1 MLNESLKIYIMN
13 FKAFVTEETE
23 KGFTSSIKE
32 RSLNDLP
39 AGDVLIKVLFSS
51 LNYKDALSASGN
63 KGVSRNYP
71 HSPGIDAAG
80 IVEESNFDDFSNG
93 DEVIVTGYDLGMN
106 TSGGFSQYIRVPKEW
121 IIKKPDNFSLEESMA
136 FGTAGLTAGL
146 CVRKILLNGIKPEDG
161 DIFVTGA
168 TGGVGTVA
176 VMLLSKL
183 GFDVIAI
190 TGKENQTDL
199 LLSLGAKEVINRS
212 EFEGEMK
219 SPLSKP
225 RWAGGVDA
233 VGSDILSNLITATHQ
248 RAAIACC
255 GMVGGI
261 NLNTSIFPFIL
272 RGLSLLG
279 IDSAETLI
287 EVKKEIWHNFATD
300 WKLEKINDQIK
311 DIGLDELD
319 LEIEKILKGE
329 QVGRIRIKN

>member
-1 MLNESLKIYIMN
+1 MN
-13 FKAFVTEETE
+13 FKAFLTEETE
-23 KGFTSSIKE
+23 EGFISNVKE
-32 RSLNDLP
+32 RSFEDLP
-39 AGDVLIKVLFSS
+39 DGDVLIKVAFSS

-80 IVEESNFDDFSNG
+80 VVEQSSTSDFLKG
-93 DEVIVTGYDLGMN
+93 DEVIVTGYDMGMN
-106 TSGGFSQYIRVPKEW
+106 TSGGFSEYIRVPKEW
-121 IIKKPDNFSLEESMA
+121 IIKKPDNLSLEESMA
-136 FGTAGLTAGL
+136 YGTAGLTAGL
-146 CVRKILLNGIKPEDG
+146 CVRKILLSGIKPEDG
-161 DIFVTGA
+161 EVFVTGA
-168 TGGVGTVA
+168 TGGVGIIA
-176 VMLLSKL
+176 VMLLAKL
-183 GFDVIAI
+183 GFNVVAI
-190 TGKENQTDL
+190 TGKDDQTDL
-199 LLSLGAKEVINRS
+199 LLSLGAKEIINRS

-219 SPLSKP
+219 SPLAKP

-255 GMVGGI
+255 GMVGGV

-287 EVKKEIWHNFATD
+287 EVKKEIWNNFASD

-311 DIGLDELD
+311 DVDLEELSS
-319 LEIEKILKGE
+319 EIEKILKGE
-329 QVGRIRIKN
+329 QVGRVRLKN

>member
-1 MLNESLKIYIMN
+1 MLNKSLKIYIMN

-311 DIGLDELD
+311 DVSLEELD
-319 LEIEKILKGE
+319 LEIKKILKGE

>member
-1 MLNESLKIYIMN
+1 MN
-13 FKAFVTEETE
+13 FKAFLTEETE
-23 KGFTSSIKE
+23 KGFISNVKE
-32 RSLNDLP
+32 RTFEDLP
-39 AGDVLIKVLFSS
+39 DGDVLIKVAFSS

-80 IVEESNFDDFSNG
+80 IVEQSSTSDFLKG
-93 DEVIVTGYDLGMN
+93 DEVIVTGFDLGMN
-106 TSGGFSQYIRVPKEW
+106 TSGGFSEYIRVPKEW
-121 IIKKPDNFSLEESMA
+121 IIKKPDNLSLEESMA
-136 FGTAGLTAGL
+136 YGTAGLTAGL
-146 CVRKILLNGIKPEDG
+146 CVRKILLSGLKPEDG
-161 DIFVTGA
+161 EVFVTGA
-168 TGGVGTVA
+168 TGGVGIIA
-176 VMLLSKL
+176 VMLLAKL
-183 GFDVIAI
+183 GFNVVAI
-190 TGKENQTDL
+190 TGKDDQTDL
-199 LLSLGAKEVINRS
+199 LLSLGAKEIINRS

-219 SPLSKP
+219 SPLAKP

-255 GMVGGI
+255 GMVGGV

-287 EVKKEIWHNFATD
+287 EVKKEIWNNFASD

-311 DIGLDELD
+311 DVGLEELFS
-319 LEIEKILKGE
+319 EIDKILKG
-329 QVGRIRIKN
+329 QQIGRVRLKN

>member
-1 MLNESLKIYIMN
+1 MN
-13 FKAFVTEETE
+13 FKAFLTEETE
-23 KGFTSSIKE
+23 KGFISNVKE
-32 RSLNDLP
+32 RSFEDLP
-39 AGDVLIKVLFSS
+39 DGDVLIKVAFSS

-80 IVEESNFDDFSNG
+80 VVEQSSTSDFLKG

-106 TSGGFSQYIRVPKEW
+106 TSGGFSEYIKVPKEW
-121 IIKKPDNFSLEESMA
+121 IIKKPDNLSLEESMA
-136 FGTAGLTAGL
+136 YGTAGLTAGL
-146 CVRKILLNGIKPEDG
+146 CVRKILLSGIKPEDG
-161 DIFVTGA
+161 EVFVTGA
-168 TGGVGTVA
+168 TGGVGIIA
-176 VMLLSKL
+176 LMLLAKL
-183 GFDVIAI
+183 GFNVVAI
-190 TGKENQTDL
+190 TGKDDQTDL
-199 LLSLGAKEVINRS
+199 LLSLGAKEIINRS

-219 SPLSKP
+219 SPLAKP

-255 GMVGGI
+255 GMVGGV

-287 EVKKEIWHNFATD
+287 EVKKEIWNNFASD

-311 DIGLDELD
+311 DVDLEELSS
-319 LEIEKILKGE
+319 EIEKILKGE
-329 QVGRIRIKN
+329 QVGRVRLKN

>member
-1 MLNESLKIYIMN
+1 MLNKSLKIYIMN

-32 RSLNDLP
+32 RSFNDLP

-183 GFDVIAI
+183 GFNVIAI

-279 IDSAETLI
+279 VDSAETLI

-311 DIGLDELD
+311 DVSLEELD
-319 LEIEKILKGE
+319 LEIKKILKGE

>member
-1 MLNESLKIYIMN
+1 MN

-80 IVEESNFDDFSNG
+80 IVEESNSDDFSNG

>member
-1 MLNESLKIYIMN
+1 MN
-13 FKAFVTEETE
+13 FKAFVTEETDE
-23 KGFTSSIKE
+23 GFVSKVVE
-32 RSLNDLP
+32 RSLEDLP
-39 AGDVLIKVLFSS
+39 EGDVLIKVLFSS

-80 IVEESNFDDFSNG
+80 IVEESNSDEFSTG

-106 TSGGFSQYIRVPKEW
+106 TSGGFSEYIRVPKEW
-121 IIKKPDNFSLEESMA
+121 IIKKPDNLELEESMA
-136 FGTAGLTAGL
+136 YGTAGLTAGL
-146 CVRKILLNGIKPEDG
+146 CVRKILLSGIKPEDG
-161 DIFVTGA
+161 EVFVTGA
-168 TGGVGTVA
+168 TGGVGIVA
-176 VMLLSKL
+176 VMLLAKL
-183 GFDVIAI
+183 GFDVVAI
-190 TGKENQTDL
+190 TGKDTETDL
-199 LLSLGAKEVINRS
+199 LKSLGAKEVINRS

-219 SPLSKP
+219 SPLAKP

-233 VGSDILSNLITATHQ
+233 VGSDILSNLISATHQ

-255 GMVGGI
+255 GMVGGV

-287 EVKKEIWHNFATD
+287 DVKKEIWNNFASD

-311 DIGLDELD
+311 DVGLEELSS
-319 LEIEKILKGE
+319 EIEKILNGK
-329 QVGRIRIKN
+329 QVGRIRLKN

>member
-1 MLNESLKIYIMN
+1 MN
-13 FKAFVTEETE
+13 FKAFLTEETE
-23 KGFTSSIKE
+23 KGFISNVKE
-32 RSLNDLP
+32 RSFEDLP
-39 AGDVLIKVLFSS
+39 DGDVLIKVAFSS

-71 HSPGIDAAG
+71 HTPGIDAAG
-80 IVEESNFDDFSNG
+80 IVEQSSTSDFLKG

-106 TSGGFSQYIRVPKEW
+106 TSGGFSEYIRVPKEW
-121 IIKKPDNFSLEESMA
+121 IIKKPDNLSLEESMA
-136 FGTAGLTAGL
+136 YGTAGLTAGL
-146 CVRKILLNGIKPEDG
+146 CVRKILLSGIKPKDG
-161 DIFVTGA
+161 EVFVTGA
-168 TGGVGTVA
+168 TGGVGIIA
-176 VMLLSKL
+176 VMLLAKL
-183 GFDVIAI
+183 GFSVVAI
-190 TGKENQTDL
+190 TGKDDQTDL
-199 LLSLGAKEVINRS
+199 LLSLGAKEIINRS

-219 SPLSKP
+219 SPLAKP

-255 GMVGGI
+255 GMVGGT

-287 EVKKEIWHNFATD
+287 EVKKEIWNNFASD

-311 DIGLDELD
+311 DVGLKELSS
-319 LEIEKILKGE
+319 EIEKILKGE
-329 QVGRIRIKN
+329 QVGRVRLKN

>member
-1 MLNESLKIYIMN
+1 MN

-32 RSLNDLP
+32 RSLDDLP
-39 AGDVLIKVLFSS
+39 EGDVLIKVLFSS

-80 IVEESNFDDFSNG
+80 IVEDSNSDDFSNG

-121 IIKKPDNFSLEESMA
+121 IIKKPNNFSLEESMA

-311 DIGLDELD
+311 DIVLDELD

>member
-1 MLNESLKIYIMN
+1 MN
-13 FKAFVTEETE
+13 FKAFLTEETE
-23 KGFTSSIKE
+23 KGFISNVKE
-32 RSLNDLP
+32 RTFEDLP
-39 AGDVLIKVLFSS
+39 DGDVLIKVAFSS

-80 IVEESNFDDFSNG
+80 IVEQSSTSDFLKG
-93 DEVIVTGYDLGMN
+93 DEVIVTGFDLGMN
-106 TSGGFSQYIRVPKEW
+106 TSGGFSEYIRVPKEW
-121 IIKKPDNFSLEESMA
+121 IIKKPDNLSLEESMA
-136 FGTAGLTAGL
+136 YGTAGLTAGL
-146 CVRKILLNGIKPEDG
+146 CVRKILLSGLKPEDG
-161 DIFVTGA
+161 EVFVTGA
-168 TGGVGTVA
+168 TGGVGIIA
-176 VMLLSKL
+176 VMLLAKL
-183 GFDVIAI
+183 GFNVVAI
-190 TGKENQTDL
+190 TGKDDQTDL
-199 LLSLGAKEVINRS
+199 LLSLGAKEIINRS

-219 SPLSKP
+219 SPLTKP

-255 GMVGGI
+255 GMVGGV

-287 EVKKEIWHNFATD
+287 EVKKEIWNNFASD

-311 DIGLDELD
+311 DVGLEELSS
-319 LEIEKILKGE
+319 EIEKILKGK
-329 QVGRIRIKN
+329 QVGRVRLKN

>member
-1 MLNESLKIYIMN
+1 MK
-13 FKAFVTEETE
+13 FKAYLTEETE
-23 KGFTSSIKE
+23 DGFISSVKD
-32 RSLNDLP
+32 RSLEDLP
-39 AGDVLIKVLFSS
+39 EGDVLIKVLFSS

-80 IVEESNFDDFSNG
+80 IVKDSKSSDFLEG

-106 TSGGFSQYIRVPKEW
+106 TSGGFSEYIRVPKEW
-121 IIKKPDNFSLEESMA
+121 IIKKPDNLSLEESMA
-136 FGTAGLTAGL
+136 YGTAGLTAGL
-146 CVRKILLNGIKPEDG
+146 CVRKILLSGIKPEDG
-161 DIFVTGA
+161 EVFVTGA
-168 TGGVGTVA
+168 TGGVGIIA
-176 VMLLSKL
+176 VMLLAKL
-183 GFDVIAI
+183 GFNVVAI
-190 TGKENQTDL
+190 TGKDDQTDL
-199 LLSLGAKEVINRS
+199 LLSLGAKEIINRS

-219 SPLSKP
+219 SPLAKP

-255 GMVGGI
+255 GMVGGV

-287 EVKKEIWHNFATD
+287 EVKKEIWNNFASD

-311 DIGLDELD
+311 DVGLEELSS
-319 LEIEKILKGE
+319 EVEKILKGE
-329 QVGRIRIKN
+329 QVGRVRLKN

>member
-1 MLNESLKIYIMN
+1 MLNKSLKIYIMN

-80 IVEESNFDDFSNG
+80 IVEESNSDDFSNG

-121 IIKKPDNFSLEESMA
+121 IIKKPDNFNLEESMA

-183 GFDVIAI
+183 GFNVIAI

-279 IDSAETLI
+279 VDSAETLI

>member
-1 MLNESLKIYIMN
+1 MN

-23 KGFTSSIKE
+23 KGFTSSIQE

-80 IVEESNFDDFSNG
+80 IVEESNFDHFSNG

-146 CVRKILLNGIKPEDG
+146 CVRKILLSGIKPEDG

-311 DIGLDELD
+311 DVGLDELD

>member
-1 MLNESLKIYIMN
+1 MN

-23 KGFTSSIKE
+23 NGFVSKVKE
-32 RSLNDLP
+32 RTLDDLP
-39 AGDVLIKVLFSS
+39 EGDVLIKVLFSS

-80 IVEESNFDDFSNG
+80 IVEESNSDEFTAG

-106 TSGGFSQYIRVPKEW
+106 TSGGFSEYIRVPKEW
-121 IIKKPDNFSLEESMA
+121 IIKKPDNFDLEESMA
-136 FGTAGLTAGL
+136 YGTAGLTAGL
-146 CVRKILLNGIKPEDG
+146 CVRKILLSGVKPDDG
-161 DIFVTGA
+161 EIFVTGA
-168 TGGVGTVA
+168 TGGVGIIA
-176 VMLLSKL
+176 VMLLAKL
-183 GFDVIAI
+183 GFEVVAI
-190 TGKENQTDL
+190 TGKETETDL
-199 LLSLGAKEVINRS
+199 LLSLGSKEVINRS
-212 EFEGEMK
+212 EFEGDMK
-219 SPLSKP
+219 SPLAKP

-255 GMVGGI
+255 GMVGGL

-287 EVKKEIWHNFATD
+287 DVKKEIWNNFSSD

-311 DIGLDELD
+311 DVGLKELSF
-319 LEIEKILKGE
+319 EIDKILKGQ
-329 QVGRIRIKN
+329 QVGRVRLKN

>member
-1 MLNESLKIYIMN
+1 MN

-23 KGFTSSIKE
+23 KGFVSSVIQ
-32 RSLNDLP
+32 RSLEDLP
-39 AGDVLIKVLFSS
+39 EGDVLIKVLFSS

-80 IVEESNFDDFSNG
+80 IVEESNSDEFSIG

-106 TSGGFSQYIRVPKEW
+106 TSGGFSEYIRVPKEW
-121 IIKKPDNFSLEESMA
+121 IIKKPDNLELEESMA
-136 FGTAGLTAGL
+136 YGTAGLTAGL
-146 CVRKILLNGIKPEDG
+146 CVRKILISGIKPDDG
-161 DIFVTGA
+161 EVFVTGA
-168 TGGVGTVA
+168 TGGVGIVA
-176 VMLLSKL
+176 VMLLAKL
-183 GFDVIAI
+183 GFDVVAI
-190 TGKENQTDL
+190 TGKDTETDL
-199 LLSLGAKEVINRS
+199 LKSLGAKEVINRS

-219 SPLSKP
+219 SPLAKP

-233 VGSDILSNLITATHQ
+233 VGSDILSNLISATHQ

-255 GMVGGI
+255 GMVGGV

-287 EVKKEIWHNFATD
+287 DVKKEIWNNFASD

-311 DIGLDELD
+311 DVGLEELSS
-319 LEIEKILKGE
+319 EIEKILNGK
-329 QVGRIRIKN
+329 QVGRIRLKN

>member
-1 MLNESLKIYIMN
+1 MN
-13 FKAFVTEETE
+13 FKAFVTEETDE
-23 KGFTSSIKE
+23 GFVSKVVE
-32 RSLNDLP
+32 RSLEDLP
-39 AGDVLIKVLFSS
+39 EGDVLIKVLFSS

-80 IVEESNFDDFSNG
+80 IVEESNSDEFSIG

-106 TSGGFSQYIRVPKEW
+106 TSGGFSEYIRVPKEW
-121 IIKKPDNFSLEESMA
+121 IIKKPDNLELEESMA
-136 FGTAGLTAGL
+136 YGTAGLTAGL
-146 CVRKILLNGIKPEDG
+146 CVRKILMSGIKPDDG
-161 DIFVTGA
+161 EVFVTGA
-168 TGGVGTVA
+168 TGGVGIVA
-176 VMLLSKL
+176 VMLLAKL
-183 GFDVIAI
+183 GFDVVAI
-190 TGKENQTDL
+190 TGKDTETDL
-199 LLSLGAKEVINRS
+199 LKSLGAKEVINRS

-219 SPLSKP
+219 SPLAKP

-233 VGSDILSNLITATHQ
+233 VGSDILSNLISASHQ

-255 GMVGGI
+255 GMVGGV

-287 EVKKEIWHNFATD
+287 DVKKEIWNNFASD

-311 DIGLDELD
+311 DVGLEELSS
-319 LEIEKILKGE
+319 EIEKILNGK
-329 QVGRIRIKN
+329 QVGRIRLKN

>member
-1 MLNESLKIYIMN
+1 MN
-13 FKAFVTEETE
+13 FKAFITEETKE
-23 KGFTSSIKE
+23 GFISNVKE
-32 RSLNDLP
+32 RSFEDLP
-39 AGDVLIKVLFSS
+39 DGDVLIKVAFSS

-80 IVEESNFDDFSNG
+80 VVEQSSTNDFLKG

-106 TSGGFSQYIRVPKEW
+106 TSGGFSEFIRVPKEW
-121 IIKKPDNFSLEESMA
+121 VIKKPDSLSLEESMA
-136 FGTAGLTAGL
+136 YGTAGLTAGL
-146 CVRKILLNGIKPEDG
+146 CVRKILLSGIKPEDG
-161 DIFVTGA
+161 EVFVTGA
-168 TGGVGTVA
+168 TGGVGIIA
-176 VMLLSKL
+176 VMLLAKL
-183 GFDVIAI
+183 GFNVVAI
-190 TGKENQTDL
+190 SGKDDQTDL
-199 LLSLGAKEVINRS
+199 LLSLGAKEIINRS

-219 SPLSKP
+219 SPLAKP

-233 VGSDILSNLITATHQ
+233 VGSNILSNLITATHQ

-255 GMVGGI
+255 GMVGGV

-287 EVKKEIWHNFATD
+287 EVKKEIWNNFASD

-311 DIGLDELD
+311 DVGLEELSS
-319 LEIEKILKGE
+319 EIEKILKGK
-329 QVGRIRIKN
+329 QVGRVRLKN

>member
-1 MLNESLKIYIMN
+1 MN

-23 KGFTSSIKE
+23 KGFTSSIQE

-80 IVEESNFDDFSNG
+80 IVEESNFDHFSNG

-146 CVRKILLNGIKPEDG
+146 CVRKILLSGIKPEDG

-319 LEIEKILKGE
+319 LEIEKILK
-329 QVGRIRIKN
+329 

>member
-1 MLNESLKIYIMN
+1 MH
-13 FKAFVTEETE
+13 FKAFITEETDE
-23 KGFTSSIKE
+23 GFISSIKE
-32 RSLNDLP
+32 RSIDDLP
-39 AGDVLIKVLFSS
+39 DGNVLIKVLFSS

-80 IVEESNFDDFSNG
+80 IVEESDSDEFFKG

-106 TSGGFSQYIRVPKEW
+106 TSGGFSEYIRVPKEW
-121 IIKKPDNFSLEESMA
+121 IIKRPDNLGLEESMA
-136 FGTAGLTAGL
+136 YGTAGLTAGL

-161 DIFVTGA
+161 EVFVTGA
-168 TGGVGTVA
+168 TGGVGIIA
-176 VMLLSKL
+176 VMLLAKL
-183 GFDVIAI
+183 GFNVVAI
-190 TGKENQTDL
+190 TGKDDQTDL
-199 LLSLGAKEVINRS
+199 LISLGAKEIINRS
-212 EFEGEMK
+212 EFEGDMK
-219 SPLSKP
+219 SPLAKP
-225 RWAGGVDA
+225 RWAGGIDA

-255 GMVGGI
+255 GMVGGT

-287 EVKKEIWHNFATD
+287 EVKKEIWNNFASD

-311 DIGLDELD
+311 DVGLEELSS
-319 LEIEKILKGE
+319 EIEKILKGE
-329 QVGRIRIKN
+329 QVGRVRLKN

>member
-1 MLNESLKIYIMN
+1 MN

-23 KGFTSSIKE
+23 KGFVSNVIQ
-32 RSLNDLP
+32 RSLEDLP
-39 AGDVLIKVLFSS
+39 EGDVLIKVLFSS

-63 KGVSRNYP
+63 KGVSKNYP

-80 IVEESNFDDFSNG
+80 IVEESNSDEFSTG

-106 TSGGFSQYIRVPKEW
+106 TSGGFSEYIRVPKEW
-121 IIKKPDNFSLEESMA
+121 IIKKPDNLELEESMA
-136 FGTAGLTAGL
+136 YGTAGLTAGL
-146 CVRKILLNGIKPEDG
+146 CVRKILLSGIKPEDG
-161 DIFVTGA
+161 EVFVTGA
-168 TGGVGTVA
+168 TGGVGIVA
-176 VMLLSKL
+176 VMLLAKL
-183 GFDVIAI
+183 GFDVVAI
-190 TGKENQTDL
+190 TGKDTETDL
-199 LLSLGAKEVINRS
+199 LKSLGAKEVINRS

-219 SPLSKP
+219 SPLAKP

-233 VGSDILSNLITATHQ
+233 VGSDILSNLISATHQ

-255 GMVGGI
+255 GMVGGV

-287 EVKKEIWHNFATD
+287 DVKKEIWNNFASD

-311 DIGLDELD
+311 DVGLEELSS
-319 LEIEKILKGE
+319 EIEKILNGK
-329 QVGRIRIKN
+329 QVGRIRLKN